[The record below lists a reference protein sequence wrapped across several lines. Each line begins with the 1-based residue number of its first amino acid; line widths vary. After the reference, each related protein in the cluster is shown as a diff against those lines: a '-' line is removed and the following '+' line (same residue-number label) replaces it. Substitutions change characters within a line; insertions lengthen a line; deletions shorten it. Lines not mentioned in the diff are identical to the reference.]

1 MSIILDVFVIGIVL
15 LCVILSAKKGFAK
28 SIIEVAGFV
37 AAVIL
42 AISVSGPLAELTY
55 DKVIEPSVIK
65 MAEESSAVA
74 DQNIEDNISLISDNI
89 WESLPDFIK
98 NNSADVNQDNLL
110 DNVDID
116 TSDTVT
122 GVAVKVSQTVAKPVV
137 SKMLSALYGV
147 IILVVLLILVKF
159 LAKLINPLFNFSVI
173 GKLNRTLGGV
183 LGLLKGILIA
193 VIFCTAVSL
202 NVSFTKEGFL
212 CFTREAVDNSYL
224 VSRIISFLPFLK

>member
-1 MSIILDVFVIGIVL
+1 MSIILDVIVLGIVL

-28 SIIEVAGFV
+28 SIIEVSGFV

-42 AISVSGPLAELTY
+42 AISVSGPLAEITY

-65 MAEESSAVA
+65 VAEESSAAA
-74 DQNIEDNISLISDNI
+74 DQNIQDNISLISDKI
-89 WESLPDFIK
+89 WESLPDFVK
-98 NNSADVNQDNLL
+98 NNSADINQNNILNSVN
-110 DNVDID
+110 ID

-122 GVAVKVSQTVAKPVV
+122 SVAEKVSQTVAKPVV
-137 SKMLSALYGV
+137 SKMLSALYAV

-183 LGLLKGILIA
+183 LGLLKGILISA
-193 VIFCTAVSL
+193 VFCAAVSL
-202 NVSFTKEGFL
+202 IISFTKEGFL
-212 CFTREAVDNSYL
+212 CFTSESVENSFI
-224 VSRIISFLPFLK
+224 VSRIISVLPFLK

>member
-37 AAVIL
+37 AVVIL

-65 MAEESSAVA
+65 MAEESSATA

-98 NNSADVNQDNLL
+98 NNSAAVNQDNLL

-116 TSDTVT
+116 TGDTVT

-202 NVSFTKEGFL
+202 IVSFTKEGFL